1 MQVELVVP
9 PNVTK
14 SKVRGKSEGGH
25 SKMFPVLV
33 FLLVAC
39 YGIMTLVVV
48 EQGNVIQSQRNLIAQ
63 LMQDSSQ
70 LSALQGQ
77 EQTRKQ
83 IEKKQKEALHK
94 GKAGHEV
101 GHGSGDGAANQA
113 GPIAKGPA
121 SEPARKLLGH
131 KSRIEKQPMQ
141 ADDKVDRRRFPAQ
154 I

>member
-9 PNVTK
+9 PNVSQSK
-14 SKVRGKSEGGH
+14 SRGH

-48 EQGNVIQSQRNLIAQ
+48 EQGNVIQSQRNLISQ

-70 LSALQGQ
+70 LSAMQGQ
-77 EQTRKQ
+77 EQARKQ

-94 GKAGHEV
+94 GKAGH
-101 GHGSGDGAANQA
+101 GSGDGAANQA
-113 GPIAKGPA
+113 GPMAKAPA
-121 SEPARKLLGH
+121 SEPARKLLGR
-131 KSRIEKQPMQ
+131 KSRSEKQPMQ
-141 ADDKVDRRRFPAQ
+141 ADDKVDRRRFPSE